1 LFWLPE
7 LRSSRPAWLVIF
19 RLFSWLIHGEF
30 LAVNSLVC
38 ILFLLAGIQLVR
50 VSLLQMTPFGD
61 NPFAVLTTVV
71 APAVLTNACSV
82 LCLGTSNRIARV
94 VDRSREVAGHLKA
107 LTADSPERRPWEQ
120 QLNELRARARY
131 LFWALRLLYAS
142 LGAFAAAALVAVL
155 GSVVAASALPYAFR
169 AIAILGLAVGTVGV
183 GGLAAGCLLMVQEV
197 RLALKQTA
205 DEAEAAM
212 ASGSGSLA
220 RAWPTSSATIPSEEV
235 TVVR

>member
-1 LFWLPE
+1 
-7 LRSSRPAWLVIF
+7 
-19 RLFSWLIHGEF
+19 
-30 LAVNSLVC
+30 
-38 ILFLLAGIQLVR
+38 
-50 VSLLQMTPFGD
+50 MTPFVD

-82 LCLGTSNRIARV
+82 LCLGISNRIARV
-94 VDRSREVAGHLKA
+94 VDRSRVVADHLKA
-107 LTADSPERRPWEQ
+107 LSADSPERRPWEQ
-120 QLNELRARARY
+120 QLDELRARARY

-155 GSVVAASALPYAFR
+155 GSVVAVSSLPYAFGV
-169 AIAILGLAVGTVGV
+169 AAILGLVVGTVGV

-212 ASGSGSLA
+212 ATGA
-220 RAWPTSSATIPSEEV
+220 AA
-235 TVVR
+235 